1 MSAAGKNAC
10 PTKTGRATRP
20 ACGTVG
26 GKPEADHRHKAAG
39 VARKTAC
46 STERPVWQAWRRAPR
61 GGAAVGW
68 KGGRRVEG
76 AKADRNVGRRQECL
90 PHREPAPQEVRA
102 VQQGRGKVGSRPPA
116 QGCRCGTQ
124 DCVLHGEAGVASLA
138 ARSAGRS
145 RGWAERRAEGEGA
158 KADRN
163 VGRRQECQPRKRCV
177 RYSRGGGKPEADHRH
192 KAAGVAR
199 KTACSTERPVWHA
212 RLRAPRRG
220 RCGKP
225 GGALHGEA
233 GAASVRASSTAGAGR
248 RTALLGDGVSAGY
261 RRWRRKERW
270 F

>member
-61 GGAAVGW
+61 GGVAVGR
-68 KGGRRVEG
+68 KGGRRV
-76 AKADRNVGRRQECL
+76 
-90 PHREPAPQEVRA
+90 
-102 VQQGRGKVGSRPPA
+102 RGPRPTGMSAAGKNACPTESRP
-116 QGCRCGTQ
+116 
-124 DCVLHGEAGVASLA
+124 
-138 ARSAGRS
+138 
-145 RGWAERRAEGEGA
+145 
-158 KADRN
+158 
-163 VGRRQECQPRKRCV
+163 RKKCV
-177 RYSRGGGKPEADHRH
+177 RYSRGGGKSEADHRH

>member
-61 GGAAVGW
+61 GGAAVGR
-68 KGGRRVEG
+68 KGGRRVRGPRPIGMSAAGKNASPARG
-76 AKADRNVGRRQECL
+76 A
-90 PHREPAPQEVRA
+90 
-102 VQQGRGKVGSRPPA
+102 
-116 QGCRCGTQ
+116 CGT
-124 DCVLHGEAGVASLA
+124 AG
-138 ARSAGRS
+138 
-145 RGWAERRAEGEGA
+145 EGESR
-158 KADRN
+158 KPTT
-163 VGRRQECQPRKRCV
+163 GRT
-177 RYSRGGGKPEADHRH
+177 
-192 KAAGVAR
+192 AGVAR
-199 KTACSTERPVWHA
+199 KAACSTERPVWHA